1 MLDAVGGLQAQA
13 GHEHGVWQFV
23 PLAAEEPAE
32 RDAVLAAAAGRVEL
46 RTYYGALHRTAAFRA
61 YDRAGPLAVTES
73 LADRML
79 SLPMA
84 TDLAPAE
91 LDLVVQVV
99 AEGSGRA
106 EPALPSARR
115 A

>member
-1 MLDAVGGLQAQA
+1 M
-13 GHEHGVWQFV
+13 
-23 PLAAEEPAE
+23 
-32 RDAVLAAAAGRVEL
+32 EL

-61 YDRAGPLAVTES
+61 FDRAGPLAVTEA

-84 TDLAPAE
+84 VDLSAAE
-91 LDLVVQVV
+91 LDLVAEVV
-99 AEGSGRA
+99 VDGTERA
-106 EPALPSARR
+106 GAAFPGARR